1 MKTAILIDGAFYRK
15 QANQLFG
22 KKTAIDRA
30 NELFK
35 YCMMH
40 LEGEKKTRE
49 LYRIFYYD
57 CPPLDKNIYHPLL
70 KEDVNFEQSELYSW
84 MNKFLKELTKK
95 RKFALRLGR
104 LSEQA
109 SYTLRPQVVKDLF
122 DKKITLEDLEEDNF
136 MLDIKQK
143 GVDMRIGLDISSMA
157 FKKQVDQIIL
167 IAGDSDFVPA
177 AKQARREGID
187 FILDPMRN
195 HINPDLNEHVDG
207 IESHYR
213 DLQKEDRDRK
223 AKKELPKE

>member
-15 QANQLFG
+15 QADELFG
-22 KKTAIDRA
+22 EKTASERA
-30 NELFK
+30 WELFI
-35 YCMMH
+35 YCMKH
-40 LEGEKKTRE
+40 LEKGKESRE

-57 CPPLDKNIYHPLL
+57 CPPLKKNIYHPLL
-70 KEDVNFEQSELYSW
+70 KKDINFEQSELCSW
-84 MNKFLKELTKK
+84 MNRFLQELTTK
-95 RKFALRLGR
+95 RKLALRLGR

-109 SYTLRPQVVKDLF
+109 SYTLRPSVVKDLM
-122 DKKITLEDLEEDNF
+122 DKKISLEDLEEKHF
-136 MLDIKQK
+136 MLDVKQK

-187 FILDPMRN
+187 FILDPMNN

-207 IESHYR
+207 IESHY
-213 DLQKEDRDRK
+213 KEIQQEDKERK
-223 AKKELPKE
+223 SKKALHK